1 MMNKTM
7 NMAKGSGRGV
17 RAGVAGAAVRN
28 NMRTGGHRTAGHM
41 RKSAGKAM
49 HSVGN
54 LIGDVEK
61 MLR

>member
-1 MMNKTM
+1 MN
-7 NMAKGSGRGV
+7 
-17 RAGVAGAAVRN
+17 
-28 NMRTGGHRTAGHM
+28 GGHKKASHM